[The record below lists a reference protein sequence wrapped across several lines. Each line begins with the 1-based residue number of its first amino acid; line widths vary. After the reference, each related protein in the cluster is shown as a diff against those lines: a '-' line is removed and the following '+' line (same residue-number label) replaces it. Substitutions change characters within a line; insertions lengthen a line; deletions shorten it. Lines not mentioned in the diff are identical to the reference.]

1 MLKYKQINSQNYKN
15 RVVTAKQ
22 MTKVDEIAINEFGI
36 TLLQMMEVAGKQ
48 LANLC
53 TENVGKN
60 QKVLVLA
67 GSGHNGGGGLV
78 AAKYLHNWGYNV
90 SVFLTSINLKEA
102 TKHQLDKLESLS
114 VQIHKSQPNF
124 SEFGILVDSILG
136 YSVKGEVK
144 EPIKSIINEVNTSDI
159 TTISLDLPS
168 GLNPNSGKPKGVAV
182 KAFATLTLAAP
193 KTGLLKPDAKLY
205 TGDLYLADIGIPEE
219 VFKLI

>member
-1 MLKYKQINSQNYKN
+1 MLQYKQIDLQNYKN

-90 SVFLTSINLKEA
+90 SVFLTSSNLKED

-124 SEFGILVDSILG
+124 SEFGLLVDSILG

-144 EPIKSIINEVNTSDI
+144 EPIKSIIKKINSSNSKV
-159 TTISLDLPS
+159 ISLDLPS
-168 GLNPNSGKPKGVAV
+168 GLNPDTGLPGGLAV
-182 KAFATLTLAAP
+182 KADATLTLAAP
-193 KTGLLKPDAKLY
+193 KVGLLKPQASKY
-205 TGDLYLADIGIPEE
+205 TGDLFLADIGVPNK
-219 VFKLI
+219 VLSKV